1 MKRVFPRLG
10 DIFEGGVDLTVLPC
24 SAKGTVSSATE
35 RWINIY
41 GIPHPTSLAA
51 LPRLGEISEV
61 VEFPQKKTT
70 TKFIT
75 YAATVLNKSSE
86 PGVIERIALQ
96 LGQLTKSHPEIRT
109 IELPLLGTGSGGLT
123 TVEAGRAL
131 HKGFLQSASEGAT
144 LYVFVSDKE
153 RLRILES
160 ELRKPDAS
168 SVRFDDRQLM
178 LRAIELA
185 RQSRSEAG
193 KISPKVGAVIARNG
207 TILGE
212 AFRGE
217 IAPGQHAE
225 FTLLEKKLS
234 DETLAG
240 ATLYVT
246 LEPCTSRNDPK
257 IACAERIIERRISK
271 VFIGVLDPNDKI
283 RGSGE
288 LRLREAGVQIG
299 RFDSD
304 LMSIIEELNREFSRL
319 HRFGQRRA
327 RTTAQTT
334 DPVEPGQLGPN
345 GHRIG
350 YTKKGDKVEW
360 LPDEENPGKEWPL
373 LLRRNDKDIL
383 KAYNEFWDK
392 VWWNRHQLWLQ
403 RIERGE
409 QPLTEAQK
417 PVLAQAKKAAQR
429 MEKKYGKEN
438 LKWNDFDLGLLS
450 GRMSALAWVMGAE
463 WDESLDT

>member
-1 MKRVFPRLG
+1 MKRVYPRLG
-10 DIFEGGVDLTVLPC
+10 DIFEGGADLTVLPC
-24 SAKGTVSSATE
+24 SAKATVSSATE
-35 RWINIY
+35 RWLKIF
-41 GIPHPTSLAA
+41 GIPYPTSLAA
-51 LPRLGEISEV
+51 PPKLGEISEIF
-61 VEFPQKKTT
+61 EFPGNKTISE
-70 TKFIT
+70 FIAF
-75 YAATVLNKSSE
+75 AATVLNDSSE
-86 PGVIERIALQ
+86 PAIIERIAVQ
-96 LGQLTKSHPEIRT
+96 LGHLTQYNDRIRI

-131 HKGFLQSASEGAT
+131 HRGFMQSASEDAT
-144 LYVFVSDKE
+144 LYIFVMDKE
-153 RLRILES
+153 RLRLLES
-160 ELRKPDAS
+160 ELKPSDS
-168 SVRFDDRQLM
+168 SMARFDDRGLM
-178 LRAIELA
+178 LQAIALA
-185 RQSRSEAG
+185 RQCTSEPG
-193 KISPKVGAVIARNG
+193 RISPKVGAVIARNG
-207 TILGE
+207 LIIGE

-217 IAPGQHAE
+217 IAPGEHAE
-225 FTLLEKKLS
+225 FTLLEKKLV

-257 IACAERIIERRISK
+257 IACAERIIERRIGK
-271 VFIGVLDPNDKI
+271 VFIGVLDPNENI

-288 LRLREAGVQIG
+288 LRLREAGVQIA
-299 RFDSD
+299 RFDPD
-304 LMSIIEELNREFSRL
+304 LMSIIEELNREFSRQ
-319 HRFGQRRA
+319 HRSGQRRE

-350 YTKKGDKVEW
+350 YTKNGDKVEW

-403 RIERGE
+403 RIESGE
-409 QPLTEAQK
+409 EPLTEAQK
-417 PVLAQAKKAAQR
+417 PLMEQAKKAAKR
-429 MEKKYGKEN
+429 IEKKYGKKN
-438 LKWNDFDLGLLS
+438 LGWNDFDWGVLS

-463 WDESLDT
+463 WDESFDT